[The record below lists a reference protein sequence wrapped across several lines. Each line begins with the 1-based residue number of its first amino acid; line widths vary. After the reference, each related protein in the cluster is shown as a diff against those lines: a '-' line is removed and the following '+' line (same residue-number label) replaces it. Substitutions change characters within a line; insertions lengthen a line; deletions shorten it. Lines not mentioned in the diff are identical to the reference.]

1 MADKNKAGN
10 RMIIKKD
17 GVIGPIEPHQIRI
30 NEKTVGDYPGVPK
43 AYLEVAENY
52 GPELSGPPLC
62 DELMSLIQ
70 HMFTE
75 DEADVIRHLKPKE
88 AKTAAEIAER
98 AHRPVEEVSAI
109 LDVLAREKFIIVS
122 SGRPPAT
129 RYFLIPLVPGAFE
142 TILVRTSMDS
152 LTNWHRRFAELYTK
166 LYDTG
171 FTTLNIGK
179 RPAGIRYLPVGETIS
194 GHQQAMPFDY
204 FEEYISRFNHFAV
217 SLCQCRMAEELAGRG
232 CSRPKENCATMGR
245 TALAMIKQGRARQ
258 VEKKEL
264 LEIKAEAE
272 ASGLVTWAMVMEREG
287 SSTSCS
293 CCGCCCGMMRSIS
306 EYNMPG
312 RIAPP
317 HFLPV
322 CDLDKCSY
330 CGKCALAC
338 PMGAITVDTKNK
350 TRVFATERCIGC
362 GLCVVK
368 CEKEKALSL
377 EAVAD
382 YKPPEIKIR
391 QGRDLLSG
399 LSGR

>member
-1 MADKNKAGN
+1 
-10 RMIIKKD
+10 MIIKK
-17 GVIGPIEPHQIRI
+17 GGIIGPIEPRQRRVK
-30 NEKTVGDYPGVPK
+30 EKNIGDYPGVPE
-43 AYLEVAENY
+43 AYLEVAEHY
-52 GPELSGPPLC
+52 GPGLSGAPLC
-62 DELMSLIQ
+62 DELVALIQ

-88 AKTAAEIAER
+88 VKTAAEIAER
-98 AHRPVEEVSAI
+98 AHRPVEEVRAI
-109 LDVLAREKFIIVS
+109 LDVLAREKFIIAS

-129 RYFLIPLVPGAFE
+129 RYYLIPLVPGAFE
-142 TILVRTSMDS
+142 TILVRTSMNS
-152 LTNWHRRFAELYTK
+152 LTDWHRGFARLYTELYE
-166 LYDTG
+166 TG
-171 FTTLNIGK
+171 FTTFSIGK
-179 RPAGIRYLPVGETIS
+179 RPPGIRYLPVGETIS

-204 FEEYISRFNHFAV
+204 FEEFIDRFNHFAV
-217 SLCQCRMAEELAGRG
+217 TLCQCRMAEEIAGRG
-232 CSRPKENCATMGR
+232 CGRPKENCATMGR
-245 TALAMIKQGRARQ
+245 TALVTAKQGRARL

-272 ASGLVTWAMVMEREG
+272 ASGLVTWAMIMEREG

-293 CCGCCCGMMRSIS
+293 CCGCCCGMLRSIS
-306 EYNMPG
+306 EFNMPG

-317 HFLPV
+317 HFLPK
-322 CDLDKCSY
+322 CDQDKCSY

-338 PMGAITVDTKNK
+338 PMGAITVDTKGK

-377 EAVAD
+377 EAVPD